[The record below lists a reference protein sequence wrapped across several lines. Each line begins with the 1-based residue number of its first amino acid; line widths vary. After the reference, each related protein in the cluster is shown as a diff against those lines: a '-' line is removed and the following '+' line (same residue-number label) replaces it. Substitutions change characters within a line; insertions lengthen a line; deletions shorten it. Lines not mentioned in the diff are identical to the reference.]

1 MLNNLMS
8 KKIFYF
14 VLTLAVFL
22 AGGLVRLYKIGNP
35 VADWHSWRQADT
47 AAVSRIYVEEGISPL
62 YPRYYDISSIQSGKT
77 NPKGYRFVEFPFYNI
92 VHAAIYKSYP
102 SISLEMWGR
111 ILSSAYSLVS
121 AYFVMLIGRKYL
133 GHIGGIL
140 SAFFFLLIPY
150 NIYFSRVI
158 LPEPMGIMFLTA
170 GLWVFVK
177 FAEQRKLA
185 HFYLSCLALSMSLL
199 IKPFFAFYFLPLIYL
214 FYQRIGI
221 KKAFENK
228 KELFK
233 YLAGAMILFV
243 PFIVWRM
250 WENNFP
256 EGIPFFEWAFNGD
269 GIRFRPAFW
278 RWIFG
283 VRLGELILGIF
294 GLIPFAI
301 GVITKKK
308 EELFYK
314 LSILGMLFYVITVA
328 TANVRHDYYQIIT
341 IPAVSWILAAGAVK
355 MWEEKYFHQLTSRI
369 ILVFSLFMLFFLGW
383 LRIRDFYQI
392 NHPEIIEVGARVD
405 EIAPKDAM
413 VVAPY
418 NGDTAFLYHTK
429 RFGWPAVD
437 NSIEN
442 IVAQGADYYVSLDL
456 ESKDTLDFQKK
467 FEILE
472 KTGRYI
478 ILDLHDVK
486 SKK

>member
-1 MLNNLMS
+1 MKN
-8 KKIFYF
+8 KKALYF
-14 VLTLAVFL
+14 FLTLAVFL
-22 AGGLVRLYKIGNP
+22 AGAFVRLYKINSP

-47 AAVSRIYVEEGISPL
+47 ASVTRIYVDEGISPL
-62 YPRYYDISSIQSGKT
+62 YPRYYDISSIQTGKT

-92 VHAAIYKSYP
+92 AHAVLYSNFP
-102 SISLEMWGR
+102 SMSLEMWGR
-111 ILSSAYSLVS
+111 VLSSAFSLAS
-121 AYFVMLIGRKYL
+121 AYFVMLIGRRYL

-140 SAFFFLLIPY
+140 SAFFFLLIPF

-158 LPEPMGIMFLTA
+158 LPEPMGIMFLTG
-170 GLWVFVK
+170 GLWFFVK
-177 FAEQRKLA
+177 FIDEKKQSLL
-185 HFYLSCLALSMSLL
+185 YLSCLALAMSLL

-214 FYQRIGI
+214 FDKEIGI
-221 KKAFENK
+221 KKTLRNK

-233 YLAGAMILFV
+233 YFTGAMVLFL
-243 PFIVWRM
+243 PFVFWRM
-250 WENNFP
+250 WENKFP

-301 GVITKKK
+301 GVISKKK
-308 EELFYK
+308 EDIFYK
-314 LSILGMLFYVITVA
+314 LSILGMFMYVITVA

-341 IPAVSWILAAGAVK
+341 IPAVAWILASGTLK
-355 MWEEKYFHQLTSRI
+355 MWEAQYFHKITTRL
-369 ILVFSLFMLFFLGW
+369 ILIFSLFMLFFLGW

-392 NHPEIIEVGARVD
+392 NHPEIIEVGERVD
-405 EIAPKDAM
+405 EIAPKEAL

-456 ESKDTLDFQKK
+456 NSKDTLDFQKK
-467 FEILE
+467 YEILE

-478 ILDLHDVK
+478 ILDLHDVRK
-486 SKK
+486 EEK